1 MTTSATTA
9 TSSCSNVLL
18 RQISDFNVGT
28 RFLRKSCLC
37 ELALWVQGWQTRG
50 DLVSFSDSR
59 LLTID
64 PLSLS
69 KVLIKFPT
77 VLFEVCMY
85 VRGILLEVTSKD
97 ATTITDQWRSNFIVK
112 EVAR

>member
-9 TSSCSNVLL
+9 TSSCSNILL
-18 RQISDFNVGT
+18 RQISDFNAGT
-28 RFLRKSCLC
+28 RFMRKSCLC

-59 LLTID
+59 LLSLDAI
-64 PLSLS
+64 SLS

-77 VLFEVCMY
+77 VLFEVSMY
-85 VRGILLEVTSKD
+85 VRGILLELACKD
-97 ATTITDQWRSNFIVK
+97 VLTITDNWRSNFLGK
-112 EVAR
+112 M